1 MKKQNSTEI
10 NGISENLKKGI
21 TEMLILAFLNK
32 KDMHIYAILNF
43 LDEYSDGVCKIS
55 YPYAAIYRL
64 LDSKF
69 IVENGKKVD
78 DNRLRQFYAITD
90 AGRAYFES
98 MKNDYA
104 TFINGVTSIF
114 DALGEENENWKNWK

>member
-1 MKKQNSTEI
+1 MKKQNNTES

-32 KDMHIYAILNF
+32 QDMHIYAILNM
-43 LDEYSDGVCKIS
+43 LDKYSNGVCKIA

-64 LDSKF
+64 LDNKF

-78 DNRLRQFYAITD
+78 DNRLRQFYTITD
-90 AGRAYFES
+90 DGRNYLNS
-98 MKNDYA
+98 MKKDYDI
-104 TFINGVTSIF
+104 FINGVTSIF
-114 DALGEENENWKNWK
+114 NALGENDENWKI

>member
-1 MKKQNSTEI
+1 MKKQNNTET

-32 KDMHIYAILNF
+32 QDMHIYAILNR
-43 LDEYSDGVCKIS
+43 LDKYSNGVCKIA

-64 LDSKF
+64 LNNKF

-78 DNRLRQFYAITD
+78 DNRLRQFYTITD
-90 AGRAYFES
+90 EGRNYLNS
-98 MKNDYA
+98 MKKDYDI
-104 TFINGVTSIF
+104 FIKGVTSIF
-114 DALGEENENWKNWK
+114 NALGENDEN

>member
-32 KDMHIYAILNF
+32 KDMHIYAILNL
-43 LDEYSDGVCKIS
+43 LDEYSEGVCKIS

-69 IVENGKKVD
+69 IIENGKKVD

-114 DALGEENENWKNWK
+114 DALGEENENWKN

>member
-32 KDMHIYAILNF
+32 KDMHIYAILNL
-43 LDEYSDGVCKIS
+43 LDEYSEGVCKIS

-69 IVENGKKVD
+69 IIENGKKVD

-114 DALGEENENWKNWK
+114 DALGEENEN

>member
-32 KDMHIYAILNF
+32 KDMHIYSILNF

-90 AGRAYFES
+90 TGRAYFES
-98 MKNDYA
+98 MKNDYT

-114 DALGEENENWKNWK
+114 DALGEDNEN

>member
-1 MKKQNSTEI
+1 MKKQNNTES

-32 KDMHIYAILNF
+32 QDMHIYAILNM
-43 LDEYSDGVCKIS
+43 LDKYSNGVCKIA

-64 LDSKF
+64 LDNKF

-114 DALGEENENWKNWK
+114 DALGEENENWKN